1 MFVSAASAWEI
12 STKYRLG
19 KLPSAEAVARDIAG
33 AIAGQDFDELPVTVG
48 DAERAGALPGSH
60 RDPFDRMLIA
70 QAMARNLG
78 FISNEPLFDRYGV
91 RRVW

>member
-1 MFVSAASAWEI
+1 M
-12 STKYRLG
+12 
-19 KLPSAEAVARDIAG
+19 VARDIAG
-33 AIAGQDFDELPVTVG
+33 AIADQGFDELPVTVG

-70 QAMARNLG
+70 QAMARNLAL
-78 FISNEPLFDRYGV
+78 ISNEPLFDRYGV